1 MSAATGS
8 RPLVVAVAIV
18 SAEGVLGDG
27 ADQPWHLREDQ
38 RRFKELTRGHP
49 VIVGRTTFDTF
60 GGVLPGRPNVVV
72 TRDRSWSAP
81 GAHVA
86 HDPHEALAL
95 AETLP
100 GGDERISVIGGG
112 QIYAAL
118 LPQTDVVELTEVDA
132 SVGGSVRFPDL
143 PESQWRQT
151 RRDDRLAIAFV
162 TYERR

>member
-8 RPLVVAVAIV
+8 GPLVVAVAIV

-49 VIVGRTTFDTF
+49 VIVGRATFETF

-72 TRDRSWSAP
+72 TRDRTWSA
-81 GAHVA
+81 
-86 HDPHEALAL
+86 LA
-95 AETLP
+95 ATLP

-132 SVGGSVRFPDL
+132 SARGSVSFPDL
-143 PESQWRQT
+143 PDTQWRQT
-151 RRDDRLAIAFV
+151 RRDDRLAFAFV